1 MKFFKRALSLT
12 LAAAGFAVFAAC
24 GDNSPSNSS
33 GNNGN
38 SASSSEVNTEPSIIG
53 TPSAQFFIDSP
64 KDIEFNVKMNNGTF
78 VSFKQGSTELQRNT
92 DFKFNI
98 GTEILTIKQEYL
110 SKLDTGEYTFTFTTS
125 GGSCNIVITVNG
137 EQTQG
142 YDMQFAQPNTNPN
155 SDHFLLRLPAAIRR

>member
-92 DFKFNI
+92 D
-98 GTEILTIKQEYL
+98 
-110 SKLDTGEYTFTFTTS
+110 
-125 GGSCNIVITVNG
+125 
-137 EQTQG
+137 
-142 YDMQFAQPNTNPN
+142 
-155 SDHFLLRLPAAIRR
+155 

>member
-1 MKFFKRALSLT
+1 
-12 LAAAGFAVFAAC
+12 
-24 GDNSPSNSS
+24 
-33 GNNGN
+33 
-38 SASSSEVNTEPSIIG
+38 
-53 TPSAQFFIDSP
+53 
-64 KDIEFNVKMNNGTF
+64 MNNGTF

-110 SKLDTGEYTFTFTTS
+110 SKLDAGEYTFTFTTS

-142 YDMQFAQPNTNPN
+142 YDMQFALPNTNPN
-155 SDHFLLRLPAAIRR
+155 SDHIFAKATRSDTAVTFDFITFGDFSRDGSYLEFINILFDLPELNNQQANWKFNSEDINVRVYSDGSVIYRTILTAR